1 LPSSRYFF
9 AVWPPAATA
18 AALEGWA
25 KALQGRVTPAGK
37 IHLTLA
43 FLGAVAPE
51 KALSAARRVRASA
64 HALPVE
70 KAQYWKHNKIVW
82 AGPREIPSGLK
93 ALVESLHFELYR
105 AEYILERRPIAA
117 HITLLRNAAAPAV
130 LPPLPRAEW
139 PVREFVLARST
150 VSSKGSTYDIVERFP
165 CD

>member
-1 LPSSRYFF
+1 M
-9 AVWPPAATA
+9 AG
-18 AALEGWA
+18 ALERWA
-25 KALQGRVTPAGK
+25 KALQGRATPAAK

-93 ALVESLHFELYR
+93 ALVESLHSELYR
-105 AEYILERRPIAA
+105 AEYVLERRPFAA
-117 HITLLRNAAAPAV
+117 HITLLRNAPAPAA
-130 LPPLPRAEW
+130 LPPLPSVAW

-150 VSSKGSTYDIVERFP
+150 VSSKGSSYDIVERFP